1 MNTFL
6 HYVAQDILDKYGY
19 NLSRIA
25 VVFPRGIGT
34 VGSSPVV
41 ESILHHN

>member
-25 VVFPRGIGT
+25 VVFPNLTSRLANF
-34 VGSSPVV
+34 SHA
-41 ESILHHN
+41 ILKGF